1 MSFFQHLGTQA
12 VNAVTTG
19 MTVQSVQ
26 KMMNEFGYIQNP
38 AVTVAL
44 TLKNRR
50 VGDSIFD
57 YNDYDIGMLPG
68 QTFNKGAYMG
78 FEAIFVKS
86 VIIQPYTDLIITNQ
100 NRFLRKTVIHNGTA
114 IPQQHDFTFIKPLAM
129 SIYCVESMADG
140 VFEVRNGSVWLD
152 GRLWSII
159 GAVTVITIIVICLI
173 AVEVNGSKE
182 TYAKPAP
189 HEARIDNIS
198 DFNLIRR
205 KINQRFVEDM
215 PEQDV

>member
-1 MSFFQHLGTQA
+1 MSFFERFGTQA

-26 KMMNEFGYIQNP
+26 KMMNEFGHIQNP
-38 AVTVAL
+38 AVSIAL
-44 TLKNRR
+44 TLQNRR
-50 VGDSIFD
+50 IGDSVFD
-57 YNDYDIGMLPG
+57 FNDYDIGMLPG

-78 FEAIFVKS
+78 FETIFVKS

-100 NRFLRKTVIHNGTA
+100 NRFLKKTIIHNGTA
-114 IPQQHDFTFIKPLAM
+114 IPQQHNFTFIKPLAF
-129 SIYCVESMADG
+129 SIYCVEGVADG
-140 VFEVRNGSVWLD
+140 LFVVNNGSVWLD

-159 GAVTVITIIVICLI
+159 GSVTVVSIIVICLI
-173 AVEVNGSKE
+173 AIEVNGSKE
-182 TYAKPAP
+182 SYAKPPP

-205 KINQRFVEDM
+205 KINQRFV
-215 PEQDV
+215 DVVE